1 MDPVRLK
8 REIEERS
15 FHDGKRILLSI
26 EDSRKL
32 AISFEIH
39 PLVIEKCA
47 LENGIIP
54 RRYERNI
61 GVLGVEGQ
69 LKLLC
74 SSIAVIGCGGLGG
87 VIVEILSRAGI
98 GCLILVDGDSFS
110 EDNLNRQLLSS
121 EAFLGRLKVEAAAE
135 RIAAVN
141 SAVRIVSCPVM
152 LQEDNIRNI
161 LNNADMA
168 VDALDNNTSR
178 KMLYETCYAMGIP
191 VIHGAVGGLIGQM
204 ALYYPGNRTH
214 LDLFSNSGI
223 SEKGVETVAGVPSFS
238 PFVIASLQA
247 ARLIEEITGIT
258 TGPGGKL
265 VLMDMSTFHSEILDL
280 GPGTEG

>member
-8 REIEERS
+8 RAIEERS
-15 FHDGKRILLSI
+15 VYDGERILLSM
-26 EDSRKL
+26 EDSRNL

-39 PLVIEKCA
+39 PFIIEKCA
-47 LENGIIP
+47 LEQGIIP

-61 GVLGVEGQ
+61 GVLGIEGQ
-69 LKLLC
+69 LRLLC

-121 EAFLGRLKVEAAAE
+121 EVFVGRLKVEAAAE
-135 RIAAVN
+135 RIAAIN
-141 SAVRIVSCPVM
+141 SAVRIVSYPVM
-152 LQEDNIRNI
+152 LQADNIRDI

-168 VDALDNNTSR
+168 VDALDNNPSR
-178 KMLYETCYAMGIP
+178 KMLYEACSEMGIP
-191 VIHGAVGGLIGQM
+191 VVHGAVGGLMGQM
-204 ALYYPGNRTH
+204 ALYYPGSSTH
-214 LDLFSNSGI
+214 LDLFSSSGM
-223 SEKGVETVAGVPSFS
+223 SEKGVEAVAGVPSFS

-247 ARLIEEITGIT
+247 ARLIEEISGISTGLR
-258 TGPGGKL
+258 GKL
-265 VLMDMSTFHSEILDL
+265 VFMDMLTFHSEILDL
-280 GPGTEG
+280 EPGREG